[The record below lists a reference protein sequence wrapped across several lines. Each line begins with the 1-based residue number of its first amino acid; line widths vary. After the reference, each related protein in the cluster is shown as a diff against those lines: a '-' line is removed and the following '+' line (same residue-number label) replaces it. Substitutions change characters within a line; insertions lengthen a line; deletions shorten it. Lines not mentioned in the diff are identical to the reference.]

1 MLELNSGLADSKKK
15 KIEISIV
22 LGSGS
27 ESVILEH
34 ATWALPENLLET
46 QILKPY
52 PKSTESEI
60 LG

>member
-1 MLELNSGLADSKKK
+1 MRELNSGLADSKKK

-34 ATWALPENLLET
+34 AT
-46 QILKPY
+46 
-52 PKSTESEI
+52 
-60 LG
+60 

>member
-1 MLELNSGLADSKKK
+1 MLELNSGLADSKKKK

-34 ATWALPENLLET
+34 AT
-46 QILKPY
+46 
-52 PKSTESEI
+52 
-60 LG
+60 